1 MDTRDMLNMIW
12 EKISHDPFFSNKSL
26 GSGTGTYIVP
36 YDPKDELIVRDFL
49 SNFREKGDGF
59 EVQIFDLYDIMIETL
74 ESNGYLDAAF
84 DLEEDCRSEGNI
96 DAFRSEMTNLL
107 QPDSLNDVFV
117 QYIQQHAAP
126 GNVIFLTGVGK
137 CHPFIRVHKILNNYD
152 GRANGVKIVAFY
164 PGTYDYEKLVLF
176 NTIES
181 ESYYK
186 ALKLFEGD
194 DL

>member
-1 MDTRDMLNMIW
+1 MDTRSMLNAIW
-12 EKISHDPFFSNKSL
+12 KEISHDPFFSNKSL
-26 GSGTGTYIVP
+26 GSGTGNYIVS

-59 EVQIFDLYDIMIETL
+59 EVQIMDLYDIMIQTL
-74 ESNGYLDAAF
+74 EGYGYLEAAF
-84 DLEEDCRSEGNI
+84 DLEEDCKEDGKI
-96 DAFRSEMTNLL
+96 DAFISEMTNLL
-107 QPDSLNDVFV
+107 QPDSQNDVFV
-117 QYIQQHAAP
+117 KYIQEHAVP

-137 CHPFIRVHKILNNYD
+137 CHPFIRAHKILNNFD
-152 GRANGVKIVAFY
+152 GRANGVKIVMFY

-186 ALKLFEGD
+186 ALKLIESD
-194 DL
+194 